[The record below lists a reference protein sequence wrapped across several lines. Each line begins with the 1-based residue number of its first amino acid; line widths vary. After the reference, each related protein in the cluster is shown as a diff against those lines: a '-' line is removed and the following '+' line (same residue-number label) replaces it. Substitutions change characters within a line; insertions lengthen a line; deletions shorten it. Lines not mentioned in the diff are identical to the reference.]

1 MTLEE
6 SAWVFLAVVLA
17 VVILTAVLCIKEEG
31 RKHG

>member
-6 SAWVFLAVVLA
+6 SAWVFLAVIVS
-17 VVILTAVLCIKEEG
+17 VVILVLVFCIKEEG